1 MRVMVTGGAGYIGSV
16 TSEVLLAHDH
26 DVVVFDNLFQG
37 HRDAVPDTASW
48 VQGDL
53 SSPDQ
58 IREAIATY
66 RPDAVMHFAARSLV
80 GESMVQPFP
89 YLRDNV
95 INGLNLIEA
104 CVEAGVSRFI
114 LSSTANLFGQA
125 KSALID
131 EDTAISPGSPYGES
145 KWVLERGLHWVAEAR
160 GLRYASLRYFNAAGA
175 SEMRGEHHEPET
187 HLIPLVLQV
196 AAGRRECITVF
207 GDDYDTP
214 DGTCIRDYVHV
225 LDLAEA
231 HVLALTALDQ
241 GNRIYNLGNGEGFS
255 VRQVIDTAR
264 RVTGKPIPEQIGPR
278 RAGDP
283 ARLVASSDLIRREL
297 GWQPRH
303 ADLESII
310 ASAWRWQQRFPEGY
324 AN

>member
-16 TSEVLLAHDH
+16 AAEVLLAHDH
-26 DVVVFDNLFQG
+26 EVVIFDNLSQG
-37 HRDAVPDTASW
+37 HRAAVPDAAIW
-48 VQGDL
+48 VLGDL
-53 SSPDQ
+53 SVPDEIQ
-58 IREAIATY
+58 SAMAIH

-80 GESMVQPFP
+80 GESMAHPFP

-95 INGLNLIEA
+95 VNGLNLIEA
-104 CVEAGVSRFI
+104 CVAAGVGRFI

-125 KSALID
+125 TDPLIA
-131 EDTAISPGSPYGES
+131 ENSAISPGSPYGES
-145 KWVLERGLHWVAEAR
+145 KWALERALHWVAQTH

-175 SEMRGEHHEPET
+175 SAMRGEHHEPET
-187 HLIPLVLQV
+187 HLIPLVLQA
-196 AAGRRECITVF
+196 AAGRRECITIF

-214 DGTCIRDYVHV
+214 DGTCVRDYVHV
-225 LDLAEA
+225 LDLAKA
-231 HVLALTALDQ
+231 HVLALTALEER
-241 GNRIYNLGNGEGFS
+241 NLIYNLGNGEGFS

-264 RVTGKPIPEQIGPR
+264 RVTGKVIPEQIGPR

-283 ARLVASSDLIRREL
+283 PRLVASSELIRKEL

-310 ASAWRWQQRFPEGY
+310 ASAWRWQQQFPLGY
-324 AN
+324 PN

>member
-1 MRVMVTGGAGYIGSV
+1 MKVMVTGGAGYIGSI
-16 TSEVLLAHDH
+16 TAEVLLAQNH

-53 SSPDQ
+53 SSPGE
-58 IREAIATY
+58 IRTAIATH

-80 GESMVQPFP
+80 GESMAEPFL

-95 INGLNLIEA
+95 VNGLNLIEA
-104 CVEAGVSRFI
+104 CVEAGVGRFI
-114 LSSTANLFGQA
+114 LSSTANLFGHPT
-125 KSALID
+125 SALID
-131 EDTAISPGSPYGES
+131 EHSAISPGSPYGES
-145 KWVLERGLHWVAEAR
+145 KWALERALHWVSGAR

-196 AAGRRECITVF
+196 AAGRRESITIF

-231 HVLALTALDQ
+231 HVLALTALDERSQ
-241 GNRIYNLGNGEGFS
+241 IYNLGNGEGFS
-255 VRQVIDTAR
+255 VRQVIDAAR
-264 RVTGKPIPEQIGPR
+264 RVTGQAIPEQIGPR
-278 RAGDP
+278 RPGDP
-283 ARLVASSDLIRREL
+283 PRLVASSDLIRKEL
-297 GWQPRH
+297 GWRPQH
-303 ADLESII
+303 ANLDSII
-310 ASAWRWQQRFPEGY
+310 ASAWRWQQRFQLGY
-324 AN
+324 AR